1 MGKMGNSNR
10 VIWMVMSMLLNLF
23 FLNVRAQ
30 PGFLSIS
37 CGAKGNQTDQNN
49 ITWVPDDNYIDV
61 GDTSYV
67 GDASQGAYGSYLH
80 TLRFFPKPLNKSCYQ
95 LPVTPNVPYLLR
107 IWSVIGNY
115 TGSEKFADFSLSVE
129 TPGLLFQADS
139 AIKTEDPYGLE
150 LIFVSVGRVLY
161 ICLIRTSETHD
172 PFISAIEL
180 RTLQKGMYPQAK
192 PGTALWILARKDVG
206 GNSWLRYPQD
216 NFDRVWHVDVDNSS
230 PVRNVSSQQPIP
242 FNNTENLV
250 PNAVI
255 QTAWVPDVD
264 SFAISLG
271 TFYGQNTLL
280 MLYFAELERLK
291 VSESRSFYVTIHGN
305 RRSNIINLVPYYSAV
320 EITVPV
326 PASDETADLTFSLVK
341 AANSTIRPII
351 NAYEYYLLIDTELA
365 TYSQDME
372 VIGAIKRRFDIKDWI
387 SDPCYLIPWNGIHC
401 DNGSSAI
408 RISEINLSGRNLRGP
423 VPEDIGHLTALVT
436 VSLDNN
442 HLIGS
447 LPNFSR
453 LTMLERLHLQN
464 NRLNGSLPDWLSK
477 LKNLK
482 ELFIE
487 NNNFSGVI
495 PAELLYK
502 PKNLLKFRYYGN
514 NDLCVGIDKG
524 KCIKEIQES
533 GNISRKGR
541 VNVILAVTISA
552 GLIVALGLV
561 VGIAVYR
568 KKFRAKQRPS
578 EVNPIMMP
586 NRAIS
591 RAFTLEE
598 MIAATENFSRKIG
611 EGGFGSVFL
620 GKLPNGKE
628 IAVKVLSFFSRQGVH
643 QFQNEVDL
651 LSKVHHK
658 KLVALLGYC
667 SESRDLMLIYEYMAG
682 GSLRDR
688 LYGTS
693 PELSE
698 LSWKARL
705 NIALDAAQGL
715 EYLHVGCTPKI
726 IHRDVKSANI
736 LLDSS
741 LNGKL
746 ADFGLSKMTS
756 EGEVTHVTTT
766 VKGTPGYLD
775 PEYFRTHQLT
785 EKSDVYSF
793 GVVLLEIVCGR
804 SPINAHLTDDELNL
818 IQWVRSYVE
827 RNENPGEIEEIADKR
842 LSGSYCMESITS
854 IVKVALTCVEPKPSF
869 RPTMGEIVGK
879 IKEALFLEN
888 GNNSPLPEPE
898 RTRTE
903 FGDILVRGDTSRPE
917 YMEWGDNSSN
927 IPHVGR

>member
-1 MGKMGNSNR
+1 MGKTGNSN
-10 VIWMVMSMLLNLF
+10 WMVMSMLLSLF
-23 FLNVRAQ
+23 SLNVRAQ

-37 CGAKGNQTDQNN
+37 CGAKRNYTDAHN
-49 ITWVPDDNYIDV
+49 ITWVPDYNYIDV
-61 GDTSYV
+61 GQTADI
-67 GDASQGAYGSYLH
+67 GDASKRAYGSYLH

-107 IWSVIGNY
+107 TWSVIGNY
-115 TGSEKFADFSLSVE
+115 TGSEKFADFLLSVE
-129 TPGLLFQADS
+129 TPGMLFQS
-139 AIKTEDPYGLE
+139 ASRIKTKDPYGFE
-150 LIFVSVGRVLY
+150 LIFVSAGRVLY

-206 GNSWLRYPQD
+206 GNSLLRYPQD

-305 RRSNIINLVPYYSAV
+305 RRSNIINLMPYYSAV
-320 EITVPV
+320 EITIPV

-341 AANSTIRPII
+341 ANSTSRPII
-351 NAYEYYLLIDTELA
+351 NAYEYYLLTDTEPA
-365 TYSQDME
+365 TYSLDME
-372 VIGAIKRRFDIKDWI
+372 VIGAIKKRFDIKDWI

-401 DNGSSAI
+401 DKGSSAI
-408 RISEINLSGRNLRGP
+408 RISEINLSGRNLRGSI
-423 VPEDIGHLTALVT
+423 PEDIGHLTALVT

-502 PKNLLKFRYYGN
+502 PSLKFRYSGN
-514 NDLCVGIDKG
+514 NDLI
-524 KCIKEIQES
+524 IQES

-552 GLIVALGLV
+552 GLIIALGLV

-568 KKFRAKQRPS
+568 KKLRAKQRPS

-586 NRAIS
+586 NRTIS

-693 PELSE
+693 PEVSE

-726 IHRDVKSANI
+726 IHRDVKTANI

-804 SPINAHLTDDELNL
+804 SPINAHLTEDELNL

-854 IVKVALTCVEPKPSF
+854 IVKVALTCVQPKPSL

-879 IKEALFLEN
+879 VKEAIFLEN
-888 GNNSPLPEPE
+888 GNNSPLPEPA

-903 FGDILVRGDTSRPE
+903 FGDISVRGDTSRPE
-917 YMEWGDNSSN
+917 DMQWGDNSSN

>member
-1 MGKMGNSNR
+1 MGKPGNSNW

-23 FLNVRAQ
+23 SLIVRAQ

-37 CGAKGNQTDQNN
+37 CGAKGNQTDENN

-61 GDTSYV
+61 GQTTYV
-67 GDASQGAYGSYLH
+67 GDASQRGYGSYLH

-107 IWSVIGNY
+107 TWSVIGNY
-115 TGSEKFADFSLSVE
+115 TGSEKFADFFLSVE
-129 TPGLLFQADS
+129 TPGMLFQTVS
-139 AIKTEDPYGLE
+139 TIKTNDPYGFE
-150 LIFVSVGRVLY
+150 LIFVSSGRVLC
-161 ICLIRTSETHD
+161 ICLIRTSETDD

-180 RTLQKGMYPQAK
+180 RTLEKGMYPQAK

-206 GNSWLRYPQD
+206 GNSLLRYPRD
-216 NFDRVWHVDVDNSS
+216 NFDRVWHVHVDNSS
-230 PVRNVSSQQPIP
+230 HVRNVSSHEPIS
-242 FNNTENLV
+242 FSNTKNFV
-250 PNAVI
+250 PNSVI

-271 TFYGQNTLL
+271 TIYGQNALL
-280 MLYFAELERLK
+280 MLYFAEIERLK

-320 EITVPV
+320 EITIPV
-326 PASDETADLTFSLVK
+326 SASDETADLTFTLVK
-341 AANSTIRPII
+341 AANSTSRPII
-351 NAYEYYLLIDTELA
+351 NAYEYYALIDTDPA
-365 TYSQDME
+365 TYSRDSKSLAKFF
-372 VIGAIKRRFDIKDWI
+372 INDII
-387 SDPCYLIPWNGIHC
+387 
-401 DNGSSAI
+401 I
-408 RISEINLSGRNLRGP
+408 RCITRNLSGRNLRGS

-447 LPNFSR
+447 LPDFSR

-502 PKNLLKFRYYGN
+502 PKNLLKFRHSGN
-514 NDLCVGIDKG
+514 NDLCVGMDKG
-524 KCIKEIQES
+524 KCIKEVQES

-541 VNVILAVTISA
+541 VNVILAVTVSA
-552 GLIVALGLV
+552 GLIIALGLV

-568 KKFRAKQRPS
+568 KKLRAKQRPS

-586 NRAIS
+586 NRTIS

-667 SESRDLMLIYEYMAG
+667 SESRGLMLIYEYMAG
-682 GSLRDR
+682 ASLRDR

-693 PELSE
+693 PEVSE

-726 IHRDVKSANI
+726 IHRDVKTANI

-775 PEYFRTHQLT
+775 PDYFRTHQLT

-818 IQWVRSYVE
+818 VQWVRSYVE
-827 RNENPGEIEEIADKR
+827 RNENPGEIEEIVDKR
-842 LSGSYCMESITS
+842 LSGNYCMESITS
-854 IVKVALTCVEPKPSF
+854 IVKVALTCVEPKPSL

-903 FGDILVRGDTSRPE
+903 FGDIRVRGDTSRPE
-917 YMEWGDNSSN
+917 NMEWGDNSSN